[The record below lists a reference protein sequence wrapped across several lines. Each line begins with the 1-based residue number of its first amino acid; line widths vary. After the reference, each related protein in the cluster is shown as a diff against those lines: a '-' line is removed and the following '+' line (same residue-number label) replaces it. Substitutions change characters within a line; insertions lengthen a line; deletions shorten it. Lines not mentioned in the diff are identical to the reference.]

1 MDLGGITR
9 SLPLQNVF
17 FEGSLCLIVVAS
29 LVLSIIIAIWVY
41 RDAESRGMSGVLW
54 LLVMLVGGLIGLL
67 IYLIVRSDH
76 PVRPPGYYPPGYP
89 AYPAY
94 PGYYPPAY
102 PGSPPPGPATPSSSN
117 PAEPAASATTVTC
130 RNCGATATA
139 GAGFCRQCGAKL

>member
-29 LVLSIIIAIWVY
+29 LVLSTIIAIWVY

-67 IYLIVRSDH
+67 IYLIV
-76 PVRPPGYYPPGYP
+76 
-89 AYPAY
+89 
-94 PGYYPPAY
+94 
-102 PGSPPPGPATPSSSN
+102 
-117 PAEPAASATTVTC
+117 
-130 RNCGATATA
+130 CGATATA